1 MNCILIKKQILEII
15 ERMRQPKTSDVM
27 MVVQE
32 HDLTDEENQSRNPSL
47 GIVQKVRQCKQLEA
61 NPVFREHKFAYDRN
75 QNHATSCSNLSSR
88 RFQSIFAD
96 PSILYS
102 VHSNIE
108 KDRRSG
114 CLRVS
119 LFLYL
124 PFDLLVSKVIEN

>member
-1 MNCILIKKQILEII
+1 
-15 ERMRQPKTSDVM
+15 M

-119 LFLYL
+119 FL
-124 PFDLLVSKVIEN
+124 PLLTF